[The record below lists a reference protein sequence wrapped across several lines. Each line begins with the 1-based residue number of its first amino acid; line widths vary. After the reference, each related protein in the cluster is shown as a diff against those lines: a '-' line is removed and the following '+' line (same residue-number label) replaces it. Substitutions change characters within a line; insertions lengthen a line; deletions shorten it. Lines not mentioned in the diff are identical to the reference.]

1 MAKEIVLKTLSL
13 RNFKGKKELNINFS
27 KITNIYGENGTG
39 KTSIFDAF
47 TWLLFDKDSQDRSKF
62 DIQPLDEHGNVV
74 HMIETEV
81 EGVLELD
88 GKTLT
93 LKKVLKEKWTRKRGE
108 EQSELKGTETSYY
121 IDETPVKMSEYKA
134 KISELIDENIF
145 KLITNPLYFS
155 LNMKWQDRRKVLLEI
170 IGDVTAD
177 RIINYKISLRPLEAL
192 LVDKDIDT
200 LKRSIQARR
209 RKLNDEIK
217 SIPPRIDEL
226 NNSIQDLNFDA
237 LDLQRRG
244 VVAAIRDVEERI
256 LDKSKVNEALLK
268 EKNVLYSLKES
279 LRELEYKLKLEAEDP
294 VKQLRLDMQKTE
306 SELYI
311 KKSSF
316 DRMEN
321 DIKSQETEIV
331 TLENKMDELRNKW
344 SSVNDEVLTFN
355 NEDFVCPTC
364 RRPFEANDIESKKQE
379 MIENFNQ
386 NKVRRLTSIN
396 ENGKAL
402 SVKVNQ
408 LKENVTRL
416 KADLEALKSEINN
429 FLDNKI
435 ELQEKINGF
444 TIDKDF
450 IISNPKYKALS
461 TQIAELEAR
470 LSKPV
475 ENTDVI
481 DQRQKKTQLETELES
496 ITKQLAQKEHN
507 EKFRVRIKELMEE
520 EKSIAQ
526 QIAEL
531 EKQEFLTE
539 DFIRTKVELLEGSI
553 NSKFKYVSFKL
564 FNTLVNGSLEECC
577 EALVNG
583 VPYTTNANT
592 AAKYNAG
599 LDIINTLSDHYG
611 VYAPIFI
618 DGRESVNK
626 LIDTNNQ
633 VINLIVSQ
641 DKEIRVEVM

>member
-177 RIINYKISLRPLEAL
+177 RIINYKSSLRPLEAL

-355 NEDFVCPTC
+355 DEDFVCPTC

-386 NKVRRLTSIN
+386 DKARRLTSIN

-429 FLDNKI
+429 LLDNKI